1 MCNFQDE
8 HGGLEICHQLSL
20 SNLSLSV
27 PFEDEHQSEFQLESG
42 SKTVRLCART
52 EKSRNNWYEATFSAI
67 ERHRETMSS
76 FPSVTLTGEV
86 EEGSGRLVAGE
97 ENVSGLMKPVLFP
110 KELVDRCQV
119 KPLMISSYFSF
130 FLLLGEDLQCKV
142 LVVRS
147 QAAPLQ
153 VLRSCDLQV
162 IFIGEEPF
170 QKHIVLHILT
180 IFF

>member
-1 MCNFQDE
+1 M
-8 HGGLEICHQLSL
+8 
-20 SNLSLSV
+20 
-27 PFEDEHQSEFQLESG
+27 
-42 SKTVRLCART
+42 
-52 EKSRNNWYEATFSAI
+52 
-67 ERHRETMSS
+67 
-76 FPSVTLTGEV
+76 GEV
-86 EEGSGRLVAGE
+86 EEGGGRLVAGE

-110 KELVDRCQV
+110 KDLADRCQV
-119 KPLMISSYFSF
+119 KPFISLYFSS

-162 IFIGEEPF
+162 ILIGEESF

-180 IFF
+180 L